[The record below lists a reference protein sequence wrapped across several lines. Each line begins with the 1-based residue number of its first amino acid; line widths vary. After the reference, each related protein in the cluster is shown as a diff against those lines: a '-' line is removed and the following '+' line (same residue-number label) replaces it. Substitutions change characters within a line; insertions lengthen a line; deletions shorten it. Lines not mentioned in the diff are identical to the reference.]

1 MWNSKDNDFHWHL
14 LLLVS
19 RCVACR
25 NDVYFILSLSKS
37 VDVLMQESGC
47 RLEHPSAAKFRE
59 SVMAGDWE
67 RVSCL
72 AFNMWIVFAI
82 RCLLWI
88 MPPSNVL
95 KGGSTYLTGFFSVYK
110 ADAILKE
117 LRPLVEN
124 REDISVSK
132 LHFAVPAYKSKLIY
146 ILSCGSIEY
155 SQRWFVVTHAIT
167 CCKSEFAFFK

>member
-1 MWNSKDNDFHWHL
+1 MSVMEIWSREKDESHWHL

-67 RVSCL
+67 RVSSDRVWHSIL
-72 AFNMWIVFAI
+72 NLFFAV
-82 RCLLWI
+82 RCLTRI
-88 MPPSNVL
+88 MLPSNAL
-95 KGGSTYLTGFFSVYK
+95 MGGSLYLIGIFLCSIK

-124 REDISVSK
+124 KEDISVSIINAS
-132 LHFAVPAYKSKLIY
+132 FWQNIPV
-146 ILSCGSIEY
+146 
-155 SQRWFVVTHAIT
+155 
-167 CCKSEFAFFK
+167 